1 MIRRIKSLC
10 SQRLIWLVGV
20 LVLLGMIVN
29 GIMGKGGYL
38 ELRLIEERNKALKSN
53 IDALKQ
59 ENQQLLDEIEQLKTN
74 PNKIIEE
81 ARDRYNM
88 VGKGEI
94 KITTTP
100 PTCASS
106 ATAIEIACAT
116 GSGTSS
122 NDNRRN
128 NP

>member
-10 SQRLIWLVGV
+10 SQRLIWFLGV

-38 ELRLIEERNKALKSN
+38 ELRQIEERNKALKAN

-59 ENQQLLDEIEQLKTN
+59 ENQELLDEIEQLKTN

-94 KITTTP
+94 KITTPPPPQTPTP
-100 PTCASS
+100 PPPPPPPSK
-106 ATAIEIACAT
+106 
-116 GSGTSS
+116 
-122 NDNRRN
+122 
-128 NP
+128 